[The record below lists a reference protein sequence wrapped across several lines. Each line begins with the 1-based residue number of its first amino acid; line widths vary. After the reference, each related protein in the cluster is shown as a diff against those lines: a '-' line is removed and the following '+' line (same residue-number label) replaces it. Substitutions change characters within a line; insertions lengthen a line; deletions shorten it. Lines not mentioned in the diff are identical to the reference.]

1 MNRKAGRKKKMPE
14 VSVEIN
20 GRKFR
25 MACEDG
31 QEDHLISLAERFNG
45 HVEQFKGS
53 FGEIGDNRLTV
64 MAGIAVLDELAEAE
78 RKIAQLKEQVA
89 KVDGERDLIE
99 SQSRALAA
107 RFARNMAETARKIE
121 AVAVVI
127 DETATGK

>member
-1 MNRKAGRKKKMPE
+1 MAE

-31 QEDHLISLAERFNG
+31 QEQHLSDLAARFNVQ
-45 HVEQFKGS
+45 VEQFKGS

-64 MAGIAVLDELAEAE
+64 MAGIAVLDELVAAENKIEQLRAE
-78 RKIAQLKEQVA
+78 VNQVNADREAIIAQ
-89 KVDGERDLIE
+89 
-99 SQSRALAA
+99 SQALEA
-107 RFARNMAETARKIE
+107 RFAKNLAETARKIE

-127 DETATGK
+127 DETATGQPPAAK

>member
-1 MNRKAGRKKKMPE
+1 MAE

-31 QEDHLISLAERFNG
+31 QEDHLLGLAARFNA

-64 MAGIAVLDELAEAE
+64 MGGIAVLDELVEAE
-78 RKIAQLKEQVA
+78 TKIAQLNLELEQVRAEARAVLDQSAALEA
-89 KVDGERDLIE
+89 KFTKK
-99 SQSRALAA
+99 LAQ
-107 RFARNMAETARKIE
+107 TARKIE
-121 AVAVVI
+121 AVATVI
-127 DETATGK
+127 DETAQRGGAGG

>member
-1 MNRKAGRKKKMPE
+1 MAE

-31 QEDHLISLAERFNG
+31 QEQHLAELAARFDAQ
-45 HVEQFKGS
+45 VEQFKGS

-64 MAGIAVLDELAEAE
+64 MAGIAILDELVAAENRIGQL
-78 RKIAQLKEQVA
+78 RKEIDQVIADRE
-89 KVDGERDLIE
+89 DIIR
-99 SQSRALAA
+99 QSRALEMK
-107 RFARNMAETARKIE
+107 FAKNLAETARKIE

-127 DETATGK
+127 DETAAGQPVVAK

>member
-1 MNRKAGRKKKMPE
+1 MAE

-31 QEDHLISLAERFNG
+31 QEQHLAELAARFDAQ
-45 HVEQFKGS
+45 VEQFKGS

-64 MAGIAVLDELAEAE
+64 MAGIAILDELVAAENRIGQL
-78 RKIAQLKEQVA
+78 RKEIDQVIADRE
-89 KVDGERDLIE
+89 DIIR
-99 SQSRALAA
+99 QSRALEMK
-107 RFARNMAETARKIE
+107 FAKNLAETARKIE

-127 DETATGK
+127 DETAAGQPVVTK